1 MSTLD
6 EADITSLAAQRCLVL
21 GASGFI
27 GTNLCLSLCGRV
39 KTIRAFSR
47 QKVVIEGVDSV
58 QGDFLDNADL
68 AKAIQDIDVVFHL
81 ISTNTPASS
90 NAAPLADAQQNILQT
105 LELLELCRAS
115 GVKRIVFVS
124 SGGTIYGDAKIIPT
138 PEGTLEQPISAYG
151 VSKLA
156 IEKYLALYEKLFGV
170 TAISLR
176 VSNPYGPYQYARK
189 QQGVIGAFISK
200 SLDGEDLEIWGDG
213 SVIRDYVFIDDVV
226 KALIQA
232 ATYEGS
238 YRVFNIG
245 SGVGTSLTEIVD
257 TLFTMLELKP
267 QLHYKSGRGVDVSKS
282 VLDCSLAERELGW
295 VPENNILDGI
305 RKTLAWFKSA

>member
-105 LELLELCRAS
+105 LELLELCRA
-115 GVKRIVFVS
+115 
-124 SGGTIYGDAKIIPT
+124 
-138 PEGTLEQPISAYG
+138 
-151 VSKLA
+151 
-156 IEKYLALYEKLFGV
+156 
-170 TAISLR
+170 
-176 VSNPYGPYQYARK
+176 
-189 QQGVIGAFISK
+189 
-200 SLDGEDLEIWGDG
+200 
-213 SVIRDYVFIDDVV
+213 
-226 KALIQA
+226 
-232 ATYEGS
+232 
-238 YRVFNIG
+238 
-245 SGVGTSLTEIVD
+245 
-257 TLFTMLELKP
+257 
-267 QLHYKSGRGVDVSKS
+267 
-282 VLDCSLAERELGW
+282 
-295 VPENNILDGI
+295 
-305 RKTLAWFKSA
+305 